1 MTLFLQGADYAD
13 FTRIQ
18 FLFLKSA
25 FILRHPRLMA

>member
-18 FLFLKSA
+18 FLFLR
-25 FILRHPRLMA
+25 IRVIPRHPRLMS